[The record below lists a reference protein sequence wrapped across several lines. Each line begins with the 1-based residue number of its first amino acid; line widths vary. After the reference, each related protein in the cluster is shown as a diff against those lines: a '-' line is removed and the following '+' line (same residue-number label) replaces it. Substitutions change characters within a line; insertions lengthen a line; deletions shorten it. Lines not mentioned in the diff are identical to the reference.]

1 MKNSKCQ
8 NVKEYIEDYLEG
20 RLSEQE
26 AAEIEAHLVSCSDCQ
41 KEFKQWQ
48 KLFQELS
55 SLSQSSAEE
64 QLPSDFTAKVMQKIA
79 QEVPASTESWWE
91 KALHLFTLPRV
102 SLKWA
107 AALGMALV
115 TLFLGYNIYFSPITQ
130 YCPNNL
136 AEITFSMRAD
146 ASQVKSIAVVGDF
159 NDWDPTRNLLTDEN
173 NDGIWTVTLKLEPG
187 RYEYMFIL
195 DGQKWIPDPSAYR
208 YVSDGFGNKNAVLEI
223 SKCKD
228 VGINE

>member
-8 NVKEYIEDYLEG
+8 NIKDYIEDYLEE
-20 RLSEQE
+20 RLSAQE
-26 AAEIEAHLVSCSDCQ
+26 AVEIEEHLKSCPNCQ
-41 KEFKQWQ
+41 KEMIVWQ
-48 KLFQELS
+48 ELFQNLDI
-55 SLSQSSAEE
+55 LSQADV
-64 QLPSDFTAKVMQKIA
+64 QLQPDFTAQVMQKIT
-79 QEVPASTESWWE
+79 EEIPASIESWWG
-91 KALHLFTLPRV
+91 KALHLLTLPRV
-102 SLKWA
+102 SLKWM
-107 AALGMALV
+107 AALGTVLAV
-115 TLFLGYNIYFSPITQ
+115 LFLGYSIYFSPVTQ

-195 DGQKWIPDPSAYR
+195 DGQKWVPDPSAYR
-208 YVSDGFGNKNAVLEI
+208 YVSDGFGNKNAILEI
-223 SKCKD
+223 SKC
-228 VGINE
+228 N

>member
-1 MKNSKCQ
+1 MKNSECQ
-8 NVKEYIEDYLEG
+8 NIREYIEDYLEG
-20 RLSEQE
+20 RLSAQE
-26 AAEIEAHLVSCSDCQ
+26 AAEIKTHLDSCSDCR

-48 KLFQELS
+48 ELFQELS
-55 SLSQSSAEE
+55 SLSLSSAEE
-64 QLPSDFTAKVMQKIA
+64 QPSSDFTAQVMQKIA
-79 QEVPASTESWWE
+79 QHETITTKGWWD
-91 KALHLFTLPRV
+91 KVHHLLTLPRV

-107 AALGMALV
+107 AALGMALI
-115 TLFLGYNIYFSPITQ
+115 TLFLGYNIYFSPVAQ

-146 ASQVKSIAVVGDF
+146 ASQIKSIAVVGDF

-195 DGQKWIPDPSAYR
+195 DGQKWVPDPSAYR

-223 SKCKD
+223 SKC
-228 VGINE
+228 N

>member
-1 MKNSKCQ
+1 MKKNSECQ
-8 NVKEYIEDYLEG
+8 NIREYIEDYLEG
-20 RLSEQE
+20 RLSAQE
-26 AAEIEAHLVSCSDCQ
+26 AAEIEEHLDSCSDCQ

-55 SLSQSSAEE
+55 SLSTSLTEE
-64 QLPSDFTAKVMQKIA
+64 QPSSDFTARVMQKIA
-79 QEVPASTESWWE
+79 QQETITTKGWWD
-91 KALHLFTLPRV
+91 KVHHLLTLPRV

-107 AALGMALV
+107 AALGMVLV
-115 TLFLGYNIYFSPITQ
+115 TLFLGYNIYFSPVTQ

-159 NDWDPTRNLLTDEN
+159 NDWDPTRNLLTDKN

-195 DGQKWIPDPSAYR
+195 DGQKWVPDPSAYR

-223 SKCKD
+223 SKC
-228 VGINE
+228 N

>member
-1 MKNSKCQ
+1 MKKNSECQ
-8 NVKEYIEDYLEG
+8 NIREYIEDYLEG
-20 RLSEQE
+20 RLSAQE
-26 AAEIEAHLVSCSDCQ
+26 AAGIEAHLDSCPDCQ

-55 SLSQSSAEE
+55 SLSLSSAEE
-64 QLPSDFTAKVMQKIA
+64 QPSSDFTVQIMQKIA
-79 QEVPASTESWWE
+79 QQDSPARESWWD
-91 KALHLFTLPRV
+91 KVHHLLTLPRV

-115 TLFLGYNIYFSPITQ
+115 TLFLGYNIYFSPVTQ

-159 NDWDPTRNLLTDEN
+159 NDWDPTRNLLADEN

-195 DGQKWIPDPSAYR
+195 DGQKWVPDPSAYR

-223 SKCKD
+223 SKC
-228 VGINE
+228 N

>member
-1 MKNSKCQ
+1 MKKNSECQ
-8 NVKEYIEDYLEG
+8 NIREYIEDYLEG
-20 RLSEQE
+20 RLSAQE
-26 AAEIEAHLVSCSDCQ
+26 AAEIEEHLDSCSDCQ

-55 SLSQSSAEE
+55 SLSLSSAEE
-64 QLPSDFTAKVMQKIA
+64 QPSSDFTVQVMQKIA
-79 QEVPASTESWWE
+79 QQDSLVRESWWD
-91 KALHLFTLPRV
+91 KVHHLLTLPRV

-115 TLFLGYNIYFSPITQ
+115 TFFLGYNIYFSSVTQ

-159 NDWDPTRNLLTDEN
+159 NDWDPTRNLLADEN

-195 DGQKWIPDPSAYR
+195 DGQKWVPDPSAYR

-223 SKCKD
+223 SKC
-228 VGINE
+228 N

>member
-1 MKNSKCQ
+1 MNKNSECQ
-8 NVKEYIEDYLEG
+8 NIREYIEDYLEG
-20 RLSEQE
+20 RLSAQE
-26 AAEIEAHLVSCSDCQ
+26 AAEIEEHLDSCSDCQ

-55 SLSQSSAEE
+55 SLSLSSAEE
-64 QLPSDFTAKVMQKIA
+64 QPSSNFTAQVMQKIA
-79 QEVPASTESWWE
+79 QQETITTKGWWD
-91 KALHLFTLPRV
+91 KVHHLLTLPRV
-102 SLKWA
+102 SLKWV

-115 TLFLGYNIYFSPITQ
+115 TLFLGYNIYFSSVTQ

-195 DGQKWIPDPSAYR
+195 DGQKWVPDPSAYR

-223 SKCKD
+223 SKC
-228 VGINE
+228 N

>member
-8 NVKEYIEDYLEG
+8 NFKDYIEDYLEG
-20 RLSEQE
+20 RLSAQE
-26 AAEIEAHLVSCSDCQ
+26 AAEIEEHLKSCPNCQ
-41 KEFKQWQ
+41 KEMIVWQ
-48 KLFQELS
+48 ELFQNLAI
-55 SLSQSSAEE
+55 LSQADVRLS
-64 QLPSDFTAKVMQKIA
+64 SDFTTQVMQKIT
-79 QEVPASTESWWE
+79 EEIPASTEIWWE
-91 KALHLFTLPRV
+91 KALRLLTLPRI
-102 SLKWA
+102 SLKWMA
-107 AALGMALV
+107 AFGTALAV
-115 TLFLGYNIYFSPITQ
+115 LFLGYSIYFSPVTQ

-195 DGQKWIPDPSAYR
+195 DGQKWVPDPSAYR
-208 YVSDGFGNKNAVLEI
+208 YVNDGFGNKNAILEI
-223 SKCKD
+223 SKC
-228 VGINE
+228 N

>member
-1 MKNSKCQ
+1 MKKNSECQ
-8 NVKEYIEDYLEG
+8 NIREYIEDYLEG
-20 RLSEQE
+20 RLSAQE
-26 AAEIEAHLVSCSDCQ
+26 AGEIEEHLNSCSDCQ

-55 SLSQSSAEE
+55 SLSLSSAEE
-64 QLPSDFTAKVMQKIA
+64 QPSSDFTAQVMQKIA
-79 QEVPASTESWWE
+79 QQDSLVRESWWD
-91 KALHLFTLPRV
+91 KVHHLLTLPRV

-115 TLFLGYNIYFSPITQ
+115 TLFLGYNIYFSPVTQ

-159 NDWDPTRNLLTDEN
+159 NDWDPTRNLLADEN

-195 DGQKWIPDPSAYR
+195 DGQKWVPDPSAYR

-223 SKCKD
+223 SKC
-228 VGINE
+228 N

>member
-1 MKNSKCQ
+1 MKNSECQ
-8 NVKEYIEDYLEG
+8 NIREYIEDYLEG
-20 RLSEQE
+20 RLSAQE
-26 AAEIEAHLVSCSDCQ
+26 AAEIEKHLDSCSDCQ

-48 KLFQELS
+48 GLFQNLS
-55 SLSQSSAEE
+55 SLSLSSAEE
-64 QLPSDFTAKVMQKIA
+64 QPSSDFTAKIMQRIA
-79 QEVPASTESWWE
+79 REDSSARESWWD
-91 KALHLFTLPRV
+91 KVYHLLTLPRV

-115 TLFLGYNIYFSPITQ
+115 TLFLGYNIYFSSVTQ

-146 ASQVKSIAVVGDF
+146 ASQIKSIAVVGDF

-195 DGQKWIPDPSAYR
+195 DGQKWVPDPSAYR
-208 YVSDGFGNKNAVLEI
+208 YVSDGFGNKNAILEI
-223 SKCKD
+223 SKC
-228 VGINE
+228 N

>member
-1 MKNSKCQ
+1 MKNCESQ
-8 NVKEYIEDYLEG
+8 NIREYIEDYLEG
-20 RLSEQE
+20 RLSAQE
-26 AAEIEAHLVSCSDCQ
+26 AAEIEKHLDSCSDCR

-48 KLFQELS
+48 ELFQELS
-55 SLSQSSAEE
+55 SLSLSSAEE
-64 QLPSDFTAKVMQKIA
+64 QPSSDFTTKIMQRIA
-79 QEVPASTESWWE
+79 REDSLARESWWD
-91 KALHLFTLPRV
+91 KVHHLLTLPRV

-115 TLFLGYNIYFSPITQ
+115 TLFLGYNIYFSPVAQ

-159 NDWDPTRNLLTDEN
+159 NDWDPTRNLLADEN

-195 DGQKWIPDPSAYR
+195 DGQKWVPDPSAYR

-223 SKCKD
+223 SKC
-228 VGINE
+228 N

>member
-1 MKNSKCQ
+1 MNKNSECQ
-8 NVKEYIEDYLEG
+8 NIREYIEDYLEG
-20 RLSEQE
+20 RLSAQE
-26 AAEIEAHLVSCSDCQ
+26 AAEIEKHLDSCSDCR

-48 KLFQELS
+48 ELFQELS
-55 SLSQSSAEE
+55 SLSLSSAEE
-64 QLPSDFTAKVMQKIA
+64 QPSSDFTTKIMQRIA
-79 QEVPASTESWWE
+79 REDSLARESWWD
-91 KALHLFTLPRV
+91 KVHHLLTLPRV

-115 TLFLGYNIYFSPITQ
+115 TLFLGYNIYFSPVAQ

-195 DGQKWIPDPSAYR
+195 DGQKWVPDPSAYR

-223 SKCKD
+223 SKC
-228 VGINE
+228 N

>member
-1 MKNSKCQ
+1 MKKNSECQ
-8 NVKEYIEDYLEG
+8 NIREYIEDYLEG
-20 RLSEQE
+20 RLSAQE
-26 AAEIEAHLVSCSDCQ
+26 AGEIEEHLNSCSDCQ

-55 SLSQSSAEE
+55 SLSLSSAEE
-64 QLPSDFTAKVMQKIA
+64 QPSSDFTAQVMQKIA
-79 QEVPASTESWWE
+79 QQDSLVRESWWD
-91 KALHLFTLPRV
+91 KVHHLLTLPRV

-115 TLFLGYNIYFSPITQ
+115 TLFLGYNIYFSSVTQ

-159 NDWDPTRNLLTDEN
+159 NDWDPTRNLLADEN

-195 DGQKWIPDPSAYR
+195 DGQKWVPDPSAYR

-223 SKCKD
+223 SKC
-228 VGINE
+228 N

>member
-1 MKNSKCQ
+1 MKKSSECQ
-8 NVKEYIEDYLEG
+8 NIREYIEDYLEG
-20 RLSEQE
+20 RLSAQE
-26 AAEIEAHLVSCSDCQ
+26 AAEIEKHLDSCSDCQ
-41 KEFKQWQ
+41 KELKQWQ
-48 KLFQELS
+48 KLFQGLS
-55 SLSQSSAEE
+55 SLSLTLAEE
-64 QLPSDFTAKVMQKIA
+64 QPSSDFTAQVMQKIA
-79 QEVPASTESWWE
+79 QQETITSKGWWD
-91 KALHLFTLPRV
+91 KVHHLLTLPRV

-107 AALGMALV
+107 AALGMVLV
-115 TLFLGYNIYFSPITQ
+115 TLFLGYNIYFSPVTQ

-159 NDWDPTRNLLTDEN
+159 NDWDPTRNLLADEN

-195 DGQKWIPDPSAYR
+195 DGQKWVPDPSAYR

-223 SKCKD
+223 SKC
-228 VGINE
+228 N

>member
-1 MKNSKCQ
+1 MKKNSECQ
-8 NVKEYIEDYLEG
+8 NIREYIEDYLEG
-20 RLSEQE
+20 RLSAQE
-26 AAEIEAHLVSCSDCQ
+26 AAEIEAHLDSCPDCQ

-55 SLSQSSAEE
+55 SLSLSSAEE
-64 QLPSDFTAKVMQKIA
+64 QPSSDFTVQVMQKIA
-79 QEVPASTESWWE
+79 QQDSLVRESWWD
-91 KALHLFTLPRV
+91 KVHHLLTLPRV

-115 TLFLGYNIYFSPITQ
+115 TLFLGYNIYFSSVTQ

-159 NDWDPTRNLLTDEN
+159 NDWDPTRNLLADEN

-195 DGQKWIPDPSAYR
+195 DGQKWVPDPSAYR

-223 SKCKD
+223 SKC
-228 VGINE
+228 N

>member
-1 MKNSKCQ
+1 MKNCECQ
-8 NVKEYIEDYLEG
+8 NIREYIEDYLEG
-20 RLSEQE
+20 RLSAQE
-26 AAEIEAHLVSCSDCQ
+26 AAEIEKHLDSCSDCR

-48 KLFQELS
+48 ELFQELS
-55 SLSQSSAEE
+55 SLSLSSAEE
-64 QLPSDFTAKVMQKIA
+64 QPSSDFTTKIMQRIA
-79 QEVPASTESWWE
+79 REDSLARESWWD
-91 KALHLFTLPRV
+91 KVHHLLTLPRV

-115 TLFLGYNIYFSPITQ
+115 TLFLGYNIYFSPVAQ

-159 NDWDPTRNLLTDEN
+159 NDWDPTRNLLADEN

-195 DGQKWIPDPSAYR
+195 DGQKWVPDPSAYR

-223 SKCKD
+223 SKC
-228 VGINE
+228 N

>member
-1 MKNSKCQ
+1 MKKNSECQ
-8 NVKEYIEDYLEG
+8 NIREYIEDYLEG
-20 RLSEQE
+20 RLSAQE
-26 AAEIEAHLVSCSDCQ
+26 AAEIEEHLDSCSDCQ

-55 SLSQSSAEE
+55 SLSTSLTEE
-64 QLPSDFTAKVMQKIA
+64 QPSSDFTARVMQKIA
-79 QEVPASTESWWE
+79 QQETITTKGWWD
-91 KALHLFTLPRV
+91 KVHHLLTLPRV

-107 AALGMALV
+107 AALGMVLV
-115 TLFLGYNIYFSPITQ
+115 TLFLGYNIYFSPVTQ

-195 DGQKWIPDPSAYR
+195 DGQKWVPDPSAYR

-223 SKCKD
+223 SKC
-228 VGINE
+228 N

>member
-1 MKNSKCQ
+1 MKKSSECQ
-8 NVKEYIEDYLEG
+8 NIKEYIEDYLEG
-20 RLSEQE
+20 RLSAQE

-55 SLSQSSAEE
+55 SLSQSSVEE
-64 QLPSDFTAKVMQKIA
+64 QLSSDFTAQVMQKIA
-79 QEVPASTESWWE
+79 QEVPVSTENWWE
-91 KALHLFTLPRV
+91 KALHLFILPRV
-102 SLKWA
+102 SLKWV

-115 TLFLGYNIYFSPITQ
+115 TLFLGYNIYFSSVTQ

-159 NDWDPTRNLLTDEN
+159 NDWDPTRNLLTD
-173 NDGIWTVTLKLEPG
+173 
-187 RYEYMFIL
+187 
-195 DGQKWIPDPSAYR
+195 
-208 YVSDGFGNKNAVLEI
+208 
-223 SKCKD
+223 
-228 VGINE
+228 

>member
-1 MKNSKCQ
+1 MKKNSECQ
-8 NVKEYIEDYLEG
+8 NIREYIEDYLEG
-20 RLSEQE
+20 RLSAQE
-26 AAEIEAHLVSCSDCQ
+26 AAEIEKHLDSCSDCR

-48 KLFQELS
+48 ELFQELS
-55 SLSQSSAEE
+55 SLSLSSAEE
-64 QLPSDFTAKVMQKIA
+64 QPSSDFTTKIMQRIA
-79 QEVPASTESWWE
+79 REDSLARESWWD
-91 KALHLFTLPRV
+91 KVHHLLTLPRV

-115 TLFLGYNIYFSPITQ
+115 TLFLGYNIYFSPVAQ

-159 NDWDPTRNLLTDEN
+159 NDWDPTRNLLADEN

-195 DGQKWIPDPSAYR
+195 DGQKWVPDPSAYR

-223 SKCKD
+223 SKC
-228 VGINE
+228 N

>member
-1 MKNSKCQ
+1 MKKNSECQ
-8 NVKEYIEDYLEG
+8 NIREYIEDYLEG
-20 RLSEQE
+20 RLSAQE
-26 AAEIEAHLVSCSDCQ
+26 SAEIETHLDSCPDCQ

-55 SLSQSSAEE
+55 SLSLSSAEE
-64 QLPSDFTAKVMQKIA
+64 QPSSDFTAQVMQKIA
-79 QEVPASTESWWE
+79 QEDSLVRESWWD
-91 KALHLFTLPRV
+91 KVHHLLTLPRV

-115 TLFLGYNIYFSPITQ
+115 TLFLGYNIYFSSVTQ

-159 NDWDPTRNLLTDEN
+159 NDWDPTRNLLADEN

-195 DGQKWIPDPSAYR
+195 DGQKWVPDPSAYR

-223 SKCKD
+223 SKC
-228 VGINE
+228 N

>member
-1 MKNSKCQ
+1 MKKNSECQ
-8 NVKEYIEDYLEG
+8 NIREYIEDYLEG
-20 RLSEQE
+20 RLSAQE
-26 AAEIEAHLVSCSDCQ
+26 AAGIEAHLDSCPDCQ

-55 SLSQSSAEE
+55 SLSLSSAEE
-64 QLPSDFTAKVMQKIA
+64 QPSSDFTVQIMQKIA
-79 QEVPASTESWWE
+79 QQDSPARESWWD
-91 KALHLFTLPRV
+91 KVHHLLTLPRV

-115 TLFLGYNIYFSPITQ
+115 TLFLGYNIYFSPVTQ

-146 ASQVKSIAVVGDF
+146 ASQVRSIAVVGDF
-159 NDWDPTRNLLTDEN
+159 NDWDPTRNLLADEN

-195 DGQKWIPDPSAYR
+195 DGQKWVPDPSAYR

-223 SKCKD
+223 SKC
-228 VGINE
+228 N

>member
-1 MKNSKCQ
+1 MKKNSECQ
-8 NVKEYIEDYLEG
+8 NIREYIEDYLEG
-20 RLSEQE
+20 RLSAQE
-26 AAEIEAHLVSCSDCQ
+26 AAEIEEHLDSCSDCQ

-55 SLSQSSAEE
+55 SLSTSLTEE
-64 QLPSDFTAKVMQKIA
+64 QPSSDFTARVMQKIA
-79 QEVPASTESWWE
+79 QQETITTKGWWD
-91 KALHLFTLPRV
+91 KVHHLLTLPRV

-107 AALGMALV
+107 AALGMVLV
-115 TLFLGYNIYFSPITQ
+115 TLFLGYNIYFSPVTQ

-195 DGQKWIPDPSAYR
+195 DGQKWVPDPSAYR

-223 SKCKD
+223 NKC
-228 VGINE
+228 N

>member
-1 MKNSKCQ
+1 MKNSECQ
-8 NVKEYIEDYLEG
+8 NIREYIEDYLEG
-20 RLSEQE
+20 RLSAQE
-26 AAEIEAHLVSCSDCQ
+26 AAEIEKHLDSCSECQ
-41 KEFKQWQ
+41 KELKQWQ

-55 SLSQSSAEE
+55 SLSLSSAEE
-64 QLPSDFTAKVMQKIA
+64 QPSSDFTVQVMQKIGQ
-79 QEVPASTESWWE
+79 QETITTKGWWD
-91 KALHLFTLPRV
+91 KVHHLLTLTRV

-115 TLFLGYNIYFSPITQ
+115 TLFLGYNIYFSPVTQ

-146 ASQVKSIAVVGDF
+146 ASQVRSIAVVGDF
-159 NDWDPTRNLLTDEN
+159 NDWDPTRNLLADEN

-195 DGQKWIPDPSAYR
+195 DGQKWVPDPSAYR

-223 SKCKD
+223 SKCD
-228 VGINE
+228 